1 MIVFTGGSSPLG
13 LEIINNL
20 KESDKVLGIY
30 NKNKV
35 EEKSKNIEWVK
46 IDFFEQFD
54 SDVITSKLNGHSKVT
69 LVCFA
74 AYSTDELLVNLEYTD
89 WQKTHKIN
97 LDTNFILTNEI
108 KSYYHKLLNYFFPNE
123 LNW

>member
-35 EEKSKNIEWVK
+35 EEKSKNTAW
-46 IDFFEQFD
+46 
-54 SDVITSKLNGHSKVT
+54 S
-69 LVCFA
+69 
-74 AYSTDELLVNLEYTD
+74 
-89 WQKTHKIN
+89 
-97 LDTNFILTNEI
+97 
-108 KSYYHKLLNYFFPNE
+108 
-123 LNW
+123 